1 MNATLLRHYRYHR
14 ANGGTAQGSLDC
26 ARTRMLLD
34 EALDLGVA
42 EIRWEYEQERYED
55 VFGFEDEAE
64 RDRFYRDLESNA
76 ITGPFWAAL
85 TVEGETVASLGMI
98 MLGPRELDD
107 YYAKLTEVELA
118 GEAEDEIRQALGD
131 ARDDNDARCAAAA
144 DWNRL
149 YPGH

>member
-14 ANGGTAQGSLDC
+14 ANGGTARGSLDC
-26 ARTRMLLD
+26 ARLRMLLD
-34 EALDLGVA
+34 EATDLGVA

-64 RDRFYRDLESNA
+64 RARFYRDLESNT
-76 ITGPFWAAL
+76 ITGPFWVGL
-85 TVEGETVASLGMI
+85 FVEGEHVASCGMI
-98 MLGPRELDD
+98 TLGPRELDD

-118 GEAEDEIRQALGD
+118 GEAEDELRQAVGD
-131 ARDDNDARCAAAA
+131 ALDDNDRWSVAA
-144 DWNRL
+144 DWNKL